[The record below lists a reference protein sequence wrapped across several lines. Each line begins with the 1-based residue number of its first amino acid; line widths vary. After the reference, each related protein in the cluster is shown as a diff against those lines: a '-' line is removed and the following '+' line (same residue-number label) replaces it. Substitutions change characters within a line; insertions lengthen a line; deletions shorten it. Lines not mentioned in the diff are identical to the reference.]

1 MEYKGVVV
9 LKTILLVNGAM
20 NFGGAEVMIMDIVR
34 KLHKDFRFVFLI
46 NRKKGTQP
54 VAVFDEKIKSLNIP
68 IYYIDAVWDV
78 GVKEYERQF
87 RNIINKIGTVDIIHS
102 HLNSKG
108 GIISRCA
115 YKCGIKRRIVHSHA
129 QIVFDGSL
137 IRRIANILELKI
149 QRHWIK
155 KYATDFWG
163 CSDEAMLSLFNSKQI
178 KSKRS
183 KIIHNAIDLDRFL
196 NCTDGGLR
204 NELKLESSEI
214 IIGSI
219 GRIVPVKNYRL
230 ASEVIKELWRRGV
243 DVHYVVAG
251 EKQNTV
257 ESNYLFDALSF
268 DKRFHYLDVRSDVQN
283 LYKDFDI
290 YLGTSKREGL
300 GLSVVEAQ
308 ASGTNCVVSAGF
320 PKLCDIGVGLVN
332 FVDST
337 DPVQWADK
345 IEYMLNNKVV
355 LNKNDIANA
364 VKNAG
369 FDIINESNRLKE
381 LYDLD

>member
-1 MEYKGVVV
+1 MGNKGVIV
-9 LKTILLVNGAM
+9 LKTVLLVNGAM

-34 KLHKDFRFVFLI
+34 QLHNDFRFVFLI
-46 NRKKGTQP
+46 NRKKGTNP
-54 VAVFDEKIKSLNIP
+54 IGVFDEEIKRLNIP
-68 IYYIDAVWDV
+68 IYYIDAVWNV
-78 GVKEYERQF
+78 GIKEYERQF
-87 RNIINKIGTVDIIHS
+87 EEIINRIGTVDIIHS

-129 QIVFDGSL
+129 KIIFDGSL
-137 IRRIANILELKI
+137 LSKFINNAELKL

-178 KSKRS
+178 NSKRS

-196 NCTDGGLR
+196 NCTDSVLR

-214 IIGSI
+214 IIGSV

-251 EKQNTV
+251 EKQNIA
-257 ESNYLFDALSF
+257 ESDYLFDTLSF
-268 DKRFHYLDVRSDVQN
+268 DKKFHYIGVRNDVQN

-290 YLGTSKREGL
+290 YLGASKREGL

-369 FDIINESNRLKE
+369 FDIINESKRLKE
-381 LYDLD
+381 LYNLD